1 MLLCVAKPTHE
12 LFKVIHKKQTFAHSS
27 IWKNLL
33 GGCLFFVFFFLVCM
47 LWLLLC
53 FTFVCLVLW
62 FRIVRAENDCFRNKL
77 VLFYSYF

>member
-12 LFKVIHKKQTFAHSS
+12 LFEVIQKKQTFVHSS

-33 GGCLFFVFFFLVCM
+33 GVFFFFFPVCM
-47 LWLLLC
+47 LLLLLC

-62 FRIVRAENDCFRNKL
+62 FKIARAENDCFRNKL
-77 VLFYSYF
+77 LLFYSYF